1 MDNAVI
7 FKNNQSIYC
16 FFTGFRDFGQQFK
29 ISIVVTLEWIL
40 PVRLLPRS
48 NKYTSCTACSVN
60 KMSPSLSP
68 CSVNKLFAGIVA
80 LALMR
85 YTLIPRISAS
95 GIFTSKL
102 QEDSSSSGRARRYG
116 VVLDAGSS
124 GTRALLYSFDP
135 QRPLSTIRQ
144 EWMHKSEPGL
154 SSCAIDEASLVSCAS
169 DRIATLLTLVAKPA
183 REGMQQGG
191 HGSNSSLLNETR
203 VVLRATAGLRLL
215 NADVAKRI
223 LEGAAQAINSSAFAR
238 CEGNGR
244 SSSVRVSSGSEEAR
258 NDWLTVN
265 VALRSTIGSQSLP
278 ERAMQDV
285 SSAARTLYIRGS
297 SAARTLGVLDMGGAS
312 TQIAF
317 APAPASLSSPGQG
330 PRGTT
335 ATMDVHLSAD
345 VVHRV
350 YGVSRLHYGLNEA
363 YEEMLRKSL
372 QKRLVRTSRIA
383 DQLRREERGRMGHP
397 CMLRGTS
404 ETVVLSV
411 TERTSGVFTANKAS
425 VEGRFFSLFLFCF
438 SCTPVPVLC
447 TCVSARPSGGISL
460 NESYRLPKRTPRPWQ
475 L

>member
-1 MDNAVI
+1 MA
-7 FKNNQSIYC
+7 KSSA
-16 FFTGFRDFGQQFK
+16 G
-29 ISIVVTLEWIL
+29 IV
-40 PVRLLPRS
+40 
-48 NKYTSCTACSVN
+48 ACSVN
-60 KMSPSLSP
+60 KM
-68 CSVNKLFAGIVA
+68 FTGIVA
-80 LALMR
+80 LALMLGLFG

-372 QKRLVRTSRIA
+372 QKRLVRTSSVA

-425 VEGRFFSLFLFCF
+425 VEGRFFSLSLFPSLFLF

>member
-1 MDNAVI
+1 MA
-7 FKNNQSIYC
+7 KSSA
-16 FFTGFRDFGQQFK
+16 G
-29 ISIVVTLEWIL
+29 IV
-40 PVRLLPRS
+40 
-48 NKYTSCTACSVN
+48 ACSVN
-60 KMSPSLSP
+60 KM
-68 CSVNKLFAGIVA
+68 FAGIVA
-80 LALMR
+80 LALMLGLFG

-154 SSCAIDEASLVSCAS
+154 SSCAIDEASLVSCVS
-169 DRIATLLTLVAKPA
+169 YRIATLLTLVAKPA
-183 REGMQQGG
+183 RE
-191 HGSNSSLLNETR
+191 GSNSSLLNETR

-383 DQLRREERGRMGHP
+383 DQLRREERGRMEHP

-425 VEGRFFSLFLFCF
+425 VEGRFFSLFSSSVFLALLCLFCARV
-438 SCTPVPVLC
+438 CQLVP
-447 TCVSARPSGGISL
+447 REGFH
-460 NESYRLPKRTPRPWQ
+460 
-475 L
+475 

>member
-1 MDNAVI
+1 MA
-7 FKNNQSIYC
+7 SR
-16 FFTGFRDFGQQFK
+16 GFMVSPK
-29 ISIVVTLEWIL
+29 AKS
-40 PVRLLPRS
+40 
-48 NKYTSCTACSVN
+48 
-60 KMSPSLSP
+60 SPSSSP
-68 CSVNKLFAGIVA
+68 CSVHKMFTGIGA
-80 LALMR
+80 LALMLGLFG

-102 QEDSSSSGRARRYG
+102 QEDSSSARARRYG

-335 ATMDVHLSAD
+335 ATMDVHLGAD

-372 QKRLVRTSRIA
+372 QKRLVRTSSVA

-425 VEGRFFSLFLFCF
+425 VEGRFFSLSLFPSLFLF